1 MTRPPRR
8 KQTLHIVI
16 EENEKMAAMK
26 RLLEEK
32 EEAHEREKLAHH
44 ATTIRYGGAVEYNA
58 RLLEQLREL
67 GVKPVK

>member
-32 EEAHEREKLAHH
+32 DE
-44 ATTIRYGGAVEYNA
+44 TIAQRDAEITRIGMKYGGQVGINA
-58 RLLEQLREL
+58 ELRDQLREL
-67 GVKPVK
+67 GAKPCR

>member
-1 MTRPPRR
+1 
-8 KQTLHIVI
+8 
-16 EENEKMAAMK
+16 MAAMK